1 MTAARRRHVSNSPPR
16 DHAQHESSS
25 GSPAA
30 AFSRFLE
37 HAPATIWT
45 TDDRMVLTFIAGA
58 LIRTLQVDTS
68 RIIGRTLPDLLLDG
82 REDHPLIQAH
92 IAALGGHETT
102 VRIEWGGDLFS
113 ARIAPLRDADGRVV
127 GCAGVQQVIGWLP
140 DETLTVREG
149 EIRLQRIIDW
159 NIVGIAF
166 GDDQGRITDAN
177 EAFLELVGCSRED
190 VSTDGISWP
199 ELLPVEFHQRQMQ
212 ALEEIL
218 ATGRCTPFESE
229 IVRPDGRRVAVL
241 IGAARLSAGR
251 REGVAFVLD
260 VSPYRRAEAWV
271 RAELA
276 AADALADAADAEA
289 GVAAVLR
296 ILCVELDWAG
306 AWVWTAGA
314 GTPRPTAHHG
324 TVKFKHSTI
333 AALAAQTIVTGESTW
348 SAEHAAL
355 ALPLGRPGDVLGAI
369 VLIDHAADGPE
380 QPRVAATRSIVARL
394 AKFLARAKS

>member
-1 MTAARRRHVSNSPPR
+1 VSNSQPR
-16 DHAQHESSS
+16 GNDHQATSS
-25 GSPAA
+25 GPAS
-30 AFSRFLE
+30 AFARFLD
-37 HAPATIWT
+37 HAPATIWM
-45 TDDRMVLTFIAGA
+45 TDDRMVLTFIEGA
-58 LIRTLQVDTS
+58 LIRTLKVDTA

-92 IAALGGHETT
+92 IAALSGHETT

-113 ARIAPLRDADGRVV
+113 ARIAPLRDAEGRIV
-127 GCAGVQQVIGWLP
+127 GCAGVQQLIGWLP
-140 DETLTVREG
+140 DDGSTVRES

-177 EAFLELVGCSRED
+177 EAFLELVGGTREAL
-190 VSTDGISWP
+190 STDGISWP
-199 ELLPVEFHQRQMQ
+199 ALLPVEFHQRQMQ

-218 ATGRCTPFESE
+218 ATGRCSPFESE
-229 IVRPDGRRVAVL
+229 IVRADGRRVAVL

-260 VSPYRRAEAWV
+260 ISPYRRAEAWV

-276 AADALADAADAEA
+276 ASDALAAAPDAEA

-296 ILCVELDWAG
+296 ILCDELGWAG
-306 AWVWTAGA
+306 AWLWAAGA
-314 GTPRPTAHHG
+314 GAPRPLAHHG
-324 TVKFKHSTI
+324 TAQFKHSTI
-333 AALAAQTIVTGESTW
+333 AALAGQTVVTGESTW

-355 ALPLGRPGDVLGAI
+355 ALPLGSPGDVLGAI

-380 QPRVAATRSIVARL
+380 QQRVAATRSTVARL
-394 AKFLARAKS
+394 ARFLATAKS